1 MGMVDILPGAGA
13 SFNAELLLPAGS
25 ETKYLSA
32 MKKAF
37 AFGVYSTDL
46 AYLTTHEE
54 FSSVQKYLA
63 STRNL
68 AKSLDLSETFDK
80 VVGQRLQNNM
90 ENKDSIK
97 VVIDQAYYEVDN
109 YMRTNERALT
119 ATQVLTG
126 SWIESQYI
134 TLNIAKGMTR
144 SEKSQ
149 VLYDKIFEQ
158 KRHLSSLVSLLKE
171 YESQKDFAP
180 FINKL
185 RELEK
190 DYASMK
196 SADLDNAAYLGSLAD
211 KLSALRAELIK

>member
-1 MGMVDILPGAGA
+1 
-13 SFNAELLLPAGS
+13 
-25 ETKYLSA
+25 